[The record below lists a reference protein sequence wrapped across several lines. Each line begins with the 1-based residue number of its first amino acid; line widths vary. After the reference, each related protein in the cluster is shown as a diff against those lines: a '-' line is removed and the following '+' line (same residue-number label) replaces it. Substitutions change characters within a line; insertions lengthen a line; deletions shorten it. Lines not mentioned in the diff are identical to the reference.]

1 MRNAI
6 LDHEFYCCK
15 CGTKG
20 LPILRRVG
28 KEKEKGHLKKLYC
41 YKCKMK
47 INHLELGE
55 YGDKYG

>member
-1 MRNAI
+1 MVASTLKCTKCNNRTI
-6 LDHEFYCCK
+6 IWRPVDHK
-15 CGTKG
+15 RK
-20 LPILRRVG
+20 
-28 KEKEKGHLKKLYC
+28 KWHLKKLYC